1 MHCPARKALTMDM
14 SLSSLQ
20 VTGISSSIYHIT
32 HDLWDLLSIRLN
44 ITMEHAVHPI
54 EPLKDFIILIL
65 YIFQG
70 YSRSRNPH
78 KDLPVEKPGIM
89 FTSCW
94 NKCQLFVVLFIAAN
108 LYICGGFHWPV
119 RKLEKDI
126 LFLEGHVMMV
136 QWGMALHWRRAGLD
150 R

>member
-1 MHCPARKALTMDM
+1 MQTGFISIAYMLYLQLHCPARKALTMDM

-20 VTGISSSIYHIT
+20 VSGISSSIYNIT

-44 ITMEHAVHPI
+44 ITMEHEVHPV
-54 EPLKDFIILIL
+54 EPLKDCLIFIL
-65 YIFQG
+65 YSFQG

-78 KDLPVEKPGIM
+78 KDLPIEKPGIM

-94 NKCQLFVVLFIAAN
+94 NKCQLFVVLFIAAS

-119 RKLEKDI
+119 RKLEKGI
-126 LFLEGHVMMV
+126 PF
-136 QWGMALHWRRAGLD
+136 
-150 R
+150 